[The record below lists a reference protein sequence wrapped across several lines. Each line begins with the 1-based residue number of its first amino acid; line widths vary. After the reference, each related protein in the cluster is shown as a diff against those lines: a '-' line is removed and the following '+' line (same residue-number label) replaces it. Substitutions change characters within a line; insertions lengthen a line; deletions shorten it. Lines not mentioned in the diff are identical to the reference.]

1 MEVLNV
7 LEKKIAML
15 VTIVKEL
22 KAENSRLREENAQ
35 LAAKLETIEGS
46 ILSDTRRI
54 EELDQEKALTK
65 MVVDDLIKN
74 IDSLVKGEDQQ

>member
-7 LEKKIAML
+7 LEKKIATLM
-15 VTIVKEL
+15 TIVKEL